1 MLPLGRLYEV
11 GGRRLMLHRSGDGGP
26 AVVFLPGAG
35 LVGLDFLN
43 LQERV
48 AGFTTS
54 VLYDRAGTGWSDPAD
69 LPRSAGAVAGELRE
83 LLRVAAVPGPYVL
96 AGHSLGAFY
105 ARRYAQLFPAEVAG
119 LLLLDPGHEDILAYM
134 PPEAAELNEQMKQ
147 DPEQM
152 PDLTGE
158 QIELARAQYAQL
170 YEEWPDPVREA
181 LAEHHLVSWR
191 SSLYETA
198 NFETE
203 IYDELRHGGGLPDVP
218 LLVLTAGGDNPYW
231 AQFASEEFMRQG
243 LDGVR
248 RMQAAI
254 AASVPRGEQRVIEGA
269 SHQYMHLEQPDQVL
283 RAVRDLV
290 AGQVPKPCRA

>member
-48 AGFTTS
+48 AGFTTN
-54 VLYDRAGTGWSDPAD
+54 VLYDRAGTGWSD
-69 LPRSAGAVAGELRE
+69 
-83 LLRVAAVPGPYVL
+83 
-96 AGHSLGAFY
+96 
-105 ARRYAQLFPAEVAG
+105 PAEVAG

-134 PPEAAELNEQMKQ
+134 PPEAAQLNEQMKQ

-152 PDLTGE
+152 PDLTGD

-170 YEEWPDPVREA
+170 YKEWPDPVREA